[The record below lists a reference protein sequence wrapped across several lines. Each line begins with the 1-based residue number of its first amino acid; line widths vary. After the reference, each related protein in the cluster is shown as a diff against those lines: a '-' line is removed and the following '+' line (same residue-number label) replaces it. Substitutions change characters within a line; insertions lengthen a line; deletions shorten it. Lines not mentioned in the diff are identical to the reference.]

1 MFGMDL
7 LRIYLIQ
14 IKLKKTQ
21 LRCTDPK
28 KLDQKI

>member
-21 LRCTDPK
+21 LRSNLTVSFN
-28 KLDQKI
+28 LL

>member
-1 MFGMDL
+1 MYGMDL

-21 LRCTDPK
+21 LRSNLTVSFN
-28 KLDQKI
+28 LL

>member
-7 LRIYLIQ
+7 LKIYLIQ

-21 LRCTDPK
+21 LRSNLTVSFN
-28 KLDQKI
+28 LL

>member
-1 MFGMDL
+1 MYGMGL

-21 LRCTDPK
+21 LRSNLTVSFN
-28 KLDQKI
+28 LL

>member
-21 LRCTDPK
+21 LRLNLTVSFN
-28 KLDQKI
+28 LL

>member
-14 IKLKKTQ
+14 IKLKKIQ
-21 LRCTDPK
+21 LRSNLTVSFN
-28 KLDQKI
+28 LL